1 LSSGRDEPARLYFGD
16 GQQIQAMEDH
26 VKKMPGKRQNSNCDV
41 VFYLIDQAHQPP
53 KVLAVVA
60 KHE

>member
-1 LSSGRDEPARLYFGD
+1 
-16 GQQIQAMEDH
+16 MEDH

-41 VFYLIDQAHQPP
+41 VFYLNDQAHQPP